1 MEDKNEQ
8 KHGQLKDLIPSKWF
22 ANRME
27 SSCWLRIYTCL
38 YVPHKDFSQRA
49 FEATSGVPFHESVY
63 FGFYV
68 MNGLSIPDNEYQ
80 MYASEDGVLR
90 LDIKQRNLT
99 LKNANYV
106 LVFTPKKIDGKEL
119 EEKDIRQ
126 KLDVVTS
133 ILRTHTGLNFMR
145 SIVYEGEVEAGI
157 DRFSSASRAIKLPQA
172 VEGPYITSNNWLQ
185 SKEIFDQINLKPKEK
200 RDRIYLSLQYYCQ
213 ALDSMD
219 SFFLYWTALEILC
232 QGKSQ
237 TIKNRLR
244 IALGFKTLQ
253 QVEAIGFGRIATWR
267 HNFFHKGIR
276 PILSSDVERYLQLVY
291 LDLLRSDLGLL
302 PAMHTINL
310 TTTDGY
316 DLSPIGLAN
325 RKPSI
330 DSGTESKK
338 IKDLIELF
346 NEAQTN

>member
-106 LVFTPKKIDGKEL
+106 LVFTPKKVDG
-119 EEKDIRQ
+119 
-126 KLDVVTS
+126 
-133 ILRTHTGLNFMR
+133 
-145 SIVYEGEVEAGI
+145 
-157 DRFSSASRAIKLPQA
+157 
-172 VEGPYITSNNWLQ
+172 
-185 SKEIFDQINLKPKEK
+185 
-200 RDRIYLSLQYYCQ
+200 
-213 ALDSMD
+213 
-219 SFFLYWTALEILC
+219 
-232 QGKSQ
+232 
-237 TIKNRLR
+237 
-244 IALGFKTLQ
+244 
-253 QVEAIGFGRIATWR
+253 
-267 HNFFHKGIR
+267 
-276 PILSSDVERYLQLVY
+276 
-291 LDLLRSDLGLL
+291 
-302 PAMHTINL
+302 
-310 TTTDGY
+310 
-316 DLSPIGLAN
+316 
-325 RKPSI
+325 
-330 DSGTESKK
+330 
-338 IKDLIELF
+338 
-346 NEAQTN
+346 